1 MPSIKFEIREIVLAG
16 LAIHQNM
23 IAWMR
28 NLQFHGHHSYFRK
41 DFHMLL
47 AVTVMEGEIKP
58 PYRTL
63 LLIRDILAL

>member
-1 MPSIKFEIREIVLAG
+1 MPSIKFEKRESVIAG
-16 LAIHQNM
+16 RAIHQNM

-47 AVTVMEGEIKP
+47 AAMEGVI
-58 PYRTL
+58 
-63 LLIRDILAL
+63 